1 MATDSLHMTP
11 PRPSNRPATVP
22 ETTQMMFSHLPVM
35 FLSSSIPSMS
45 MLLPRETMKATRPQ
59 ARAAAV
65 ASPTST
71 RHATLP
77 TTSSFVQSQ
86 E

>member
-1 MATDSLHMTP
+1 
-11 PRPSNRPATVP
+11 
-22 ETTQMMFSHLPVM
+22 MFRN
-35 FLSSSIPSMS
+35 SSIPSMS
-45 MLLPRETMKATRPQ
+45 MLLPRETMKATKPQ

-71 RHATLP
+71 RHATFP